1 MTLGALAN
9 DFVSN
14 GTILATITALSPGEL
29 NFTLRNSPIDGAISV
44 NPSSGD
50 IVVNDSFAFDFERIT
65 QITSTVAVSNG
76 LTNEKWSVTIT
87 IRDIDD
93 IAYWLTDLKNHMKT
107 LVLVLGVGLA

>member
-44 NPSSGD
+44 NPSSSD
-50 IVVNDSFAFDFERIT
+50 IVVNDSFSLILK
-65 QITSTVAVSNG
+65 G
-76 LTNEKWSVTIT
+76 LHNNKYGSCFQ
-87 IRDIDD
+87 
-93 IAYWLTDLKNHMKT
+93 WLD
-107 LVLVLGVGLA
+107 